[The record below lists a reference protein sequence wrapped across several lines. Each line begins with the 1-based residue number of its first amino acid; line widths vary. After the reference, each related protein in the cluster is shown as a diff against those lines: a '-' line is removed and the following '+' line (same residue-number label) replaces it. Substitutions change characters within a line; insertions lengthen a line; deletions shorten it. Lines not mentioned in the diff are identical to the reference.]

1 MSRPIARPHLLHP
14 QSTLMPPSVRL
25 VDRRE
30 ALCWSLKSLG
40 LGLGVGLFQ
49 GCSRDALL
57 VGDDEVGLG
66 VSPSPP
72 LSLVQHLRR
81 FPAIDVLLLGEQ
93 HDAPEHQAL
102 HQTVLA
108 AWGQTQDLRAL
119 VLEMAEMGRDTHGMS
134 SHSGEALVQARLAW
148 SEAAWPWAVY
158 GPMVM
163 TAVAQGIP
171 VLGGNLPRQRHR
183 EVMQDAAWDARVS
196 AQTRQALEVAVD
208 EGHCKLLP
216 SAQLRPM
223 TRIQIARDASLAQT
237 ITHAMTLAPSP
248 EASERPPRTVLVVC
262 GHQHAHKQHG
272 IPAHL
277 SSTLAVHSV
286 RLSPN
291 VVVTPT
297 SGLARPVAVVDAAFD
312 TVWPTQALPPKDY
325 CATLMPKN

>member
-1 MSRPIARPHLLHP
+1 M
-14 QSTLMPPSVRL
+14 
-25 VDRRE
+25 
-30 ALCWSLKSLG
+30 
-40 LGLGVGLFQ
+40 
-49 GCSRDALL
+49 
-57 VGDDEVGLG
+57 
-66 VSPSPP
+66 
-72 LSLVQHLRR
+72 QHLRR

-102 HQTVLA
+102 HQTVVA

-119 VLEMAEMGRDTHGMS
+119 VLEMAEAGRDTHGLPPDS
-134 SHSGEALVQARLAW
+134 DETLVQARLAW
-148 SEAAWPWAVY
+148 SETAWPWAVY

-171 VLGGNLPRQRHR
+171 VLGGNLPHQRHR

-196 AQTRQALEVAVD
+196 AQTRQALEEAVD

-223 TRIQIARDASLAQT
+223 TRIQIARDVSLAQT
-237 ITHAMTLAPSP
+237 IAHAMTLAPSKKAAP
-248 EASERPPRTVLVVC
+248 QRPPRTVLVVC

-277 SSTLAVHSV
+277 SSTLSVHSV
-286 RLSPN
+286 RLSPD
-291 VVVTPT
+291 VVTPT
-297 SGLARPVAVVDAAFD
+297 SGLARPVTVVDAAFDLAFD

-325 CATLMPKN
+325 CATLRPKK